1 MSSAKCWMV
10 CAASGSFARVTW
22 QETTTAVVRITS
34 SRCIKRVWAKVR
46 LRRCLGRLFNGVY
59 YSVGHP
65 VDFVN
70 LQQLKCIFERSVS
83 WAFPVQQTSGKLNH
97 LGSIA

>member
-1 MSSAKCWMV
+1 MSSANCWMV

-22 QETTTAVVRITS
+22 NETATAVAKITS
-34 SRCIKRVWAKVR
+34 TRYIKCVLGRFR
-46 LRRCLGRLFNGVY
+46 LRHCLGRLFYGVY

-65 VDFVN
+65 VGFVN

-83 WAFPVQQTSGKLNH
+83 WGFPVQQTGGELNH